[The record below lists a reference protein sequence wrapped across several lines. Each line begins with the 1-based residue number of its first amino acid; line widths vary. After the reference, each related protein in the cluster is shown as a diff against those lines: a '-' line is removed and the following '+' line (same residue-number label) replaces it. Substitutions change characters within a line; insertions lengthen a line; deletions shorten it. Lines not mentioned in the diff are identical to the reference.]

1 MNCLIVDDQAVF
13 RVVLRK
19 LIDLD
24 PSLFLVAECAD
35 AAEAHQ
41 VILNNDVD
49 LIFLDIGMPRMS
61 GIELARLLEGKNP
74 MIIFTTSQI
83 DYAIEAFDLN
93 VVDFLTKPIGP
104 ARFLKAVQKARDLIK
119 TKKPI
124 ANETDDFVFIR
135 DSNII
140 KRIKLSDILY
150 FEAKG
155 DYIKIF
161 LSNTSYSIHSSLK
174 SIEQKLPESIFFKV
188 HRSFIVN
195 LGKIDSIEGGTLIV
209 NHTMIPVSDTHR
221 PLLNRRMQIL

>member
-13 RVVLRK
+13 RAVLKK
-19 LIDLD
+19 LMGLD
-24 PSLFLVAECAD
+24 PSLLLVGECTNAT
-35 AAEAHQ
+35 EAHQ
-41 VILNNDVD
+41 IILNNDID
-49 LIFLDIGMPRMS
+49 LIFLDIEMPQMS

-74 MIIFTTSQI
+74 MVIFTTSQI

-93 VVDFLTKPIGP
+93 VVDFLTKPIGSV
-104 ARFLKAVQKARDLIK
+104 RFLKAVQKARDLIK
-119 TKKPI
+119 SRKSVG
-124 ANETDDFVFIR
+124 NVSDDFVFIR

-161 LSNTSYSIHSSLK
+161 LSNITYSIHSSLK
-174 SIEQKLPESIFFKV
+174 SIEQKLPENIFFKV

-195 LGKIDSIEGGTLIV
+195 LGKIDFIEGGTLIV
-209 NHTMIPVSDTHR
+209 NHTMIPVSDTYR
-221 PLLNRRMQIL
+221 PLLNKRMQIL

>member
-1 MNCLIVDDQAVF
+1 MNCLIVDDHAVF
-13 RVVLRK
+13 RAVLRN
-19 LIDLD
+19 LVSLD
-24 PSLFLVAECAD
+24 PSLFLVAECTD

-41 VILNNDVD
+41 VILHNDIDV
-49 LIFLDIGMPRMS
+49 IFLDIEMPRMS

-74 MIIFTTSQI
+74 MVIFTTSQI

-93 VVDFLTKPIGP
+93 VVDFLTKPIGSV
-104 ARFLKAVQKARDLIK
+104 RFLKAVQKAKDLIK
-119 TKKPI
+119 NKTSI
-124 ANETDDFVFIR
+124 ANEADDFVFIR

-161 LSNTSYSIHSSLK
+161 LTNTSYSIHSSLK
-174 SIEQKLPESIFFKV
+174 SVEQKLPENVFFKV

-195 LGKIDSIEGGTLIV
+195 LGKIDSIEGGTLII

-221 PLLNRRMQIL
+221 PLLNRRTQIL

>member
-13 RVVLRK
+13 RAVLKK
-19 LIDLD
+19 LITLD
-24 PSLFLVAECAD
+24 PSLFLVGECTN

-41 VILNNDVD
+41 IILNNDID
-49 LIFLDIGMPRMS
+49 IIFLDIEMPRMS

-93 VVDFLTKPIGP
+93 VVDFLTKPIGSV
-104 ARFLKAVQKARDLIK
+104 RFLKAVQKARNLIK
-119 TKKPI
+119 TKKQA
-124 ANETDDFVFIR
+124 ANEADEFVFIR

-161 LSNTSYSIHSSLK
+161 LSNTNYSIHSSLK
-174 SIEQKLPESIFFKV
+174 SVEQKLPENTFFKV

-209 NHTMIPVSDTHR
+209 NHTMIPVSDTYR
-221 PLLNRRMQIL
+221 PLLNKRMQIL